1 MIKHIVCWT
10 LKAELPE
17 PKEIVLKKICNMLK
31 ELSSKIEGI
40 HSLETGINIDTST
53 EAYDVSLCME
63 FKSQEELKNYQQ
75 HPEHQKVIQYLR
87 TVRDKRVVVDYEI
100 K

>member
-17 PKEIVLKKICNMLK
+17 PKKIVQKKICNMLN
-31 ELSSKIEGI
+31 ELSSKIEGV
-40 HSLETGINIDTST
+40 HSLETGINIDTSKD
-53 EAYDVSLCME
+53 AYDVVLYME
-63 FKSQEELKNYQQ
+63 FKSQEELKNYQE
-75 HPEHQKVIQYLR
+75 HPEHQKVIQYLK
-87 TVRDKRVVVDYEI
+87 TVRDKRVVVDYE